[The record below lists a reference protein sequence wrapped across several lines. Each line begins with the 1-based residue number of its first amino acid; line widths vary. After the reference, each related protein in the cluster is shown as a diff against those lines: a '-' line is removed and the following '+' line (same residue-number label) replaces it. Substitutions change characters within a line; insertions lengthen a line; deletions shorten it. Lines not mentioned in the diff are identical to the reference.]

1 MTCTAFTSDAIESY
15 TWYKNTVKIANAT
28 STTFLL
34 PNKNRTDDGSY
45 SCSVTTAVLG
55 PSVNS
60 SSITIGFKCK
70 SLFHHK
76 CLGKEHAK
84 MKTTFVLDWEILQSQ
99 SLSYLKC
106 NSVECQNQ
114 EENIHQKFF
123 NLFKLHF
130 LCKH

>member
-1 MTCTAFTSDAIESY
+1 MREMTFFHSILFHTDNDAPVLETTEMSPVEGANVTMTCTAFTSDAIESY

-84 MKTTFVLDWEILQSQ
+84 MKTTFVLDWEILQS
-99 SLSYLKC
+99 
-106 NSVECQNQ
+106 
-114 EENIHQKFF
+114 
-123 NLFKLHF
+123 
-130 LCKH
+130 